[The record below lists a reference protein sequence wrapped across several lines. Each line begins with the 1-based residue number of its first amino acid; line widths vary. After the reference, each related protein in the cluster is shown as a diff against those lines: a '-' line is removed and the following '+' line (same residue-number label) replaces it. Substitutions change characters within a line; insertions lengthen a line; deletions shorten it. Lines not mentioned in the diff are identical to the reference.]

1 MRQITENRRPYGAA
15 GNLPHSCGGRHA
27 TGERIL
33 LVSTIIIMMTLSACG
48 GGGGSS
54 SIPQQSAKIS
64 GNWQYT
70 MMNAPGSAVPG
81 GLQGGFLLQNNGS
94 VTGAVV
100 FSMVLQSDSGATV
113 CDSGSAPVTG
123 TINGQ
128 NVTLTAVAGGATFI
142 LTGMLSSG
150 STTMSGT
157 YTSTADS
164 LCGTTA
170 QTGLQWSATFVP
182 PLTGTI
188 QGSFHSTDI
197 PGGGAGLSDQDFPVT
212 GTLTQ
217 SENIGASNA
226 TVTGTLSF
234 LDPTTSLSDYPCFDV
249 VSVNGQISGNFTILQ
264 LIAIDGSVVGQI
276 GAPVN
281 SPIGVQPVTFDSVQ
295 GGYILHGIGPSYLA
309 ASKLCGGNLGGTVTA
324 GDYGNICLA
333 LNSATACQHRSA
345 P

>member
-157 YTSTADS
+157 YTSTAPPP
-164 LCGTTA
+164 CGTTR
-170 QTGLQWSATFVP
+170 QQGRQW
-182 PLTGTI
+182 
-188 QGSFHSTDI
+188 
-197 PGGGAGLSDQDFPVT
+197 
-212 GTLTQ
+212 
-217 SENIGASNA
+217 
-226 TVTGTLSF
+226 
-234 LDPTTSLSDYPCFDV
+234 
-249 VSVNGQISGNFTILQ
+249 
-264 LIAIDGSVVGQI
+264 
-276 GAPVN
+276 
-281 SPIGVQPVTFDSVQ
+281 
-295 GGYILHGIGPSYLA
+295 
-309 ASKLCGGNLGGTVTA
+309 
-324 GDYGNICLA
+324 
-333 LNSATACQHRSA
+333 
-345 P
+345 